1 MWFIGGEVEQETS
14 APLLKEI
21 PEPPLY
27 IFWALENEVKTSLH
41 LSCSRKN
48 LTEGIL
54 SSSVVWMYVT
64 IKQKHVIETVGKQ
77 MCLELVL

>member
-1 MWFIGGEVEQETS
+1 MWFIGGEVEQEI
-14 APLLKEI
+14 LKEI

-54 SSSVVWMYVT
+54 SSSVV
-64 IKQKHVIETVGKQ
+64 
-77 MCLELVL
+77 